1 MIKTNIVICGGHLSP
16 AMATV
21 ERLQKRKTYQVC
33 YIGRKYALEGDKAYS
48 LEYKTIRK
56 LHLPFYVLNSGRLQR
71 FFSRYTFISLLK
83 FPLSVVWAFIILRKI
98 RPKIILS
105 FGSYV
110 ALPVGLAGW
119 FLRIP
124 IISHEQTHVLGLT
137 NRILSKFAKV
147 LCLSWPGTKYVTA
160 DMNTVVTGI
169 PLRNFKLS
177 SKISDL
183 INFGDT
189 KLPLIYVTGGSLG
202 AHVLNDTVG
211 EILPN
216 LTSSYRLIHQTG
228 ISDNEKDFSKLL
240 YLKNSLP
247 QKLQRNYKLIKQIAP
262 SQTFDILNSSSLVV
276 GRAGANTVAEVQY
289 AGKPAIFIPL
299 PWSADNEQEINAK
312 RLADYGSA
320 ILIKQSQ
327 LTGGLL
333 LEKISSTMG
342 SIENYGRIA
351 QSAKRQLKTDAAE
364 KLAKMVD
371 AYIK

>member
-56 LHLPFYVLNSGRLQR
+56 LHIPFYVLNSGRLQR
-71 FFSRYTFISLLK
+71 FFTRYTIISLLK

-119 FLRIP
+119 LLHIP

-189 KLPLIYVTGGSLG
+189 KLPLIYITGGSLG
-202 AHVLNDTVG
+202 SHVLNDTVG

-262 SQTFDILNSSSLVV
+262 SQTFDILHSSSLIV
-276 GRAGANTVAEVQY
+276 GRAGANTVVEVQY
-289 AGKPAIFIPL
+289 AGKPAIFVPL

-333 LEKISSTMG
+333 LEKIREVMG
-342 SIENYGRIA
+342 NIENYNREA

-371 AYIK
+371 SYIK